1 MSWRVIMV
9 TTRSKLDY
17 KMSHLVIRN
26 DDGEKRI
33 LLDDISVLICET
45 TAVSITAYLLAELIE
60 HKVKVVFCDN
70 QHNPYS
76 ELVPYRG
83 SYDTS
88 GKLRKQIAW
97 SSEIKAKIWQK
108 IIQAKI
114 TNQAN
119 VLEKIAHHEK
129 AEQLR
134 GYAAEVEPGDPTNR
148 EGHAAKVYFNVL
160 FDDDFYRNSDDVRNH
175 ILDYGYTILLSCFN
189 REIAASGYLT
199 QLGLWHDNAENPFN
213 LGSDLM
219 ESFRPIIDYFAVT
232 HRDYNELGKEEK
244 IAIVNL
250 LNTKVKIV
258 GSEQYLNNAIGIYT
272 KSVFTAIEEND
283 PEKIL
288 NWYEL

>member
-1 MSWRVIMV
+1 MSWRVVMV

-17 KMSHLVIRN
+17 KMGHLVVRN

-33 LLDDISVLICET
+33 LLDDISVLVCET
-45 TAVSITAYLLAELIE
+45 TAISITAYLLAELIE

-76 ELVPYRG
+76 ELIPYRG

-97 SSEIKAKIWQK
+97 SQDIKARTWQK

-114 TNQAN
+114 SNQAN
-119 VLEKIAHHEK
+119 VLDKIGHYEK

-134 GYAAEVEPGDPTNR
+134 SYINEVEPGDPTNR
-148 EGHAAKVYFNVL
+148 EGHAAKVYFNDL
-160 FDDDFYRNSDDVRNH
+160 FDDEFYRGENDIRNH
-175 ILDYGYTILLSCFN
+175 ILDYGYTILLACFN

-199 QLGLWHDNAENPFN
+199 QMGLWHDNAENPFN

-219 ESFRPIIDYFAVT
+219 ESFRPIIDYFAVM
-232 HRDYNELGKEEK
+232 HRDYKELGKDEK
-244 IAIVNL
+244 AAITNL

-258 GSEQYLNNAIGIYT
+258 GSEQYLNNAIGIYV
-272 KSVFTAIEEND
+272 KSVFNAIEENN